1 MSKANK
7 YKPPEESVGDYGHA
21 VVRAGFGAIPFA
33 GTAAIEIFNK
43 VVTPPIEKRRDEWRQ
58 SVGERLNQLDENG
71 KIDLEQLTADDVF
84 ATTILQ
90 ATQIAIRNHHKEK
103 IEALRNAVINAALPN
118 PPDESIQLMFLS
130 LVDTFTV
137 WHLRLLRLF
146 QNPKG
151 WFEENN
157 KQAPSF
163 AISSSIA
170 ALLTAAYPDLSNQRR
185 FYDLVV
191 SELDAKGLSTASGT
205 HVMMSATGAFEKRTT
220 ELGDRFL
227 QFITDPI
234 KQ

>member
-1 MSKANK
+1 MAKSSK
-7 YKPPEESVGDYGHA
+7 YKPPKESGQDYGHA
-21 VVRAGFGAIPFA
+21 VVRAGLGVIPFG

-58 SVGERLNQLDENG
+58 LVGERLQQLEEDGE
-71 KIDLEQLTADDVF
+71 IDLAELVANEIF

-90 ATQIAIRNHHKEK
+90 ATQVAIRNHHEEK

-118 PPDESIQLMFLS
+118 PPDESIQLMFLN

-163 AISSSIA
+163 SMTSSIA
-170 ALLTAAYPDLSNQRR
+170 ALLTAAYPELSNQRR

-220 ELGDRFL
+220 ELGDKFL